1 MKAKKSKIPKKKLI
15 AAAKRAF
22 KKLNQKKL
30 GRISQKD
37 LEKKIRNLVKKVYK

>member
-1 MKAKKSKIPKKKLI
+1 MKAKKHKIPKKKLM
-15 AAAKRAF
+15 AAARKAF
-22 KKLNQKKL
+22 KKVNQKKI